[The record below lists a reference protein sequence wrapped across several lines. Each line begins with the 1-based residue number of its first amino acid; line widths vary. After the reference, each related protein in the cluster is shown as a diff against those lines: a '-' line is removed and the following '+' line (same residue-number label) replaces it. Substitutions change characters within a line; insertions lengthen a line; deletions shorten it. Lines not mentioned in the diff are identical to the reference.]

1 MHNSATGNPFGGF
14 VSGSPRPGASPA
26 IPPPPTPEGCVGF
39 AVESLEKQIHATGE
53 MLAEVYR
60 RLERVL
66 IPDDTGI
73 PVDGKQTPADP
84 RACPLTN
91 TITALDHRLAGIR
104 HGMEELLRRI
114 NL

>member
-1 MHNSATGNPFGGF
+1 MYGTPPTPR
-14 VSGSPRPGASPA
+14 SGSLAGDTFAPT
-26 IPPPPTPEGCVGF
+26 PPPTPEGCVGF

-53 MLAEVYR
+53 ALAEVYR

-66 IPDDTGI
+66 IQDDTARS
-73 PVDGKQTPADP
+73 VDSDKTPADP
-84 RACPLTN
+84 RACPLAN
-91 TITALDHRLAGIR
+91 HVMALDHRMASIR

>member
-1 MHNSATGNPFGGF
+1 MHGKPPTPR
-14 VSGSPRPGASPA
+14 SGSLAGNSLAL
-26 IPPPPTPEGCVGF
+26 PPPPTPEGCVGF
-39 AVESLEKQIHATGE
+39 AIESLEKQIHATGE

-60 RLERVL
+60 RLDRVL
-66 IPDDTGI
+66 IPDDTANRTD
-73 PVDGKQTPADP
+73 VDGSAPVDP

-91 TITALDHRLAGIR
+91 TITALDHRLASIR